1 MLLDELLAQVLP
13 IETDM
18 GLDRGPLES
27 YAEGVNTVS
36 MEGLMDRIKGLF
48 DTSPKVKT
56 LDSLMGSRE
65 HKRLA
70 YILRRTLADRRWVE
84 DRFISGRDKIPI
96 SGKGALYQL
105 DGKVLTPPDVITH
118 IEKKYRPAITSIR
131 KHAGELDA
139 AIVEIKEWVEKIVLR
154 DDVGADKVMAA
165 VNKAI
170 SEFEGL
176 KRPIE
181 RVKLDAV
188 SMPGN
193 RAVVV
198 KNRLP
203 DVIVKPAIINL
214 KEVNAPTIDDIVMV
228 GKWVADN
235 ILNYELTTLVFMDGL
250 DHSDGSEFNS
260 RLSDINDYAAEKFY
274 DVFYHQR
281 LDDLHDGL
289 SDWYD
294 HIDYCEFAI
303 RWCMRSLNQ
312 DK

>member
-1 MLLDELLAQVLP
+1 MLYDELMAQVLP
-13 IETDM
+13 GEPDV
-18 GLDRGPLES
+18 GLDRGPLET
-27 YAEGVNTVS
+27 YVEEVNTVT

-48 DTSPKVKT
+48 DSSPKVKT
-56 LDSLMGSRE
+56 LDNLIGTRE

-84 DRFISGRDKIPI
+84 DRFIGDREEISI

-105 DGKVLTPPDVITH
+105 DGKVRTPPEVIAH
-118 IEKKYRPAITSIR
+118 IEKKYRPAIASIR

-139 AIVEIKEWVEKIVLR
+139 AIVEIKEWVERVVLR
-154 DDVGADKVMAA
+154 DDASADKVMTA

-181 RVKLDAV
+181 RVRLGDV
-188 SMPGN
+188 PMPGN
-193 RAVVV
+193 KVVVV

-203 DVIVKPAIINL
+203 SVIVKPAIVNL
-214 KEVNAPTIDDIVMV
+214 KEVSAPTIDDIVMV
-228 GKWVADN
+228 GQWIADN
-235 ILNYELTTLVFMDGL
+235 ILNYDLTTLIFMDGL